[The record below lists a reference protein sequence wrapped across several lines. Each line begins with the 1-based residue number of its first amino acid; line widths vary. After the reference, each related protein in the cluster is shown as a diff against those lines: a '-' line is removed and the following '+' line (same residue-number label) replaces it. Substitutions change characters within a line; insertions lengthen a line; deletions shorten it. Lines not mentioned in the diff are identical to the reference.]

1 VTTPSNHPALTP
13 PRAEALAAT
22 PVERALAAARTR
34 AASRRLN
41 EAAAKAGLAPGGAA
55 PAAQPAPCR
64 RQMLKCRTC
73 GRTEP
78 RPDGDLGRLARGTWP
93 ECCGKVM
100 PPAPEPGTEQPPP
113 AEPLPER
120 RTLPRRRA
128 RHGTRAE
135 LRRGLLGMGPD
146 LAVELVDVSQEGARI
161 RLKAPVCPG
170 EQVEVALWPPG
181 GLRSLRGPAVVRWCR
196 PAADGTAQAGVRFRV
211 RMTLNDLAKLAQ

>member
-1 VTTPSNHPALTP
+1 V
-13 PRAEALAAT
+13 
-22 PVERALAAARTR
+22 AAARNR

-41 EAAAKAGLAPGGAA
+41 EVAVKAGLIPGGRE
-55 PAAQPAPCR
+55 PAARESASSR
-64 RQMLKCRTC
+64 RQMLKCRAC

-78 RPDGDLGRLARGTWP
+78 RPGDNLGRLARGSWP

-100 PPAPEPGTEQPPP
+100 PPAPEPGMEPPP
-113 AEPLPER
+113 AEPIPER
-120 RTLPRRRA
+120 RTLPRRTA
-128 RHGTRAE
+128 KHGARAE

-161 RLKAPVCPG
+161 RLRAPVCPG

-196 PAADGTAQAGVRFRV
+196 PAADGTAQAGVRFRT
-211 RMTLNDLAKLAQ
+211 RMTLNDLSKLAE